1 MKTHLGFLLAA
12 LVGISGASLAAGS
25 HEHGTHDGQA
35 TGDEMI
41 GQPGNTAEVDRTL
54 DVETN
59 DDMRFTPERI
69 EVRAGET
76 IRFSV
81 RNTGQLDHEM
91 VIGQMDELRA
101 HAKEMRDNAHMN
113 HDEPNM
119 AQPAPKET
127 GEIVW
132 HFTRPGTVDFACLI
146 PGHFEA
152 GMQGKIVA
160 NGDEKQPLA
169 FPIFA

>member
-1 MKTHLGFLLAA
+1 MKTYLGFLLAG
-12 LVGISGASLAAGS
+12 LVGISGASFAAGS
-25 HEHGTHDGQA
+25 HGHDPHGDQTTRDQV
-35 TGDEMI
+35 TGK
-41 GQPGNTAEVDRTL
+41 PGNPAEVDRTI
-54 DVETN
+54 DVAMD

-81 RNTGQLDHEM
+81 RNTGELDHEM
-91 VIGQMDELRA
+91 VIGHMDELRA
-101 HAKEMRDNAHMN
+101 HAKEMRDNAHMD

-119 AQPAPKET
+119 AQLAPGET

-152 GMQGKIVA
+152 GMQGQIVA
-160 NGDEKQPLA
+160 SGDEK
-169 FPIFA
+169 